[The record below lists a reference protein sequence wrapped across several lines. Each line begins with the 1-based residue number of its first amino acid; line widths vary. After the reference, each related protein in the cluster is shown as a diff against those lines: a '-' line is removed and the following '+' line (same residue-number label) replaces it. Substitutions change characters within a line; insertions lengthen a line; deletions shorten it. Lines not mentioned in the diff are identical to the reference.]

1 MSILGNCI
9 LVHVLSLT
17 LLSTKQLLIRELM
30 EANTKWNFLLGVKL
44 ILQAHK
50 L

>member
-9 LVHVLSLT
+9 FVHVSLT

-30 EANTKWNFLLGVKL
+30 EANTKWNFLLGLKL